1 MFPEIDSQRA
11 ATLSNQCRT
20 DATHKNWAPNE
31 QMPHPPAH
39 LLSWNS
45 QNLRRARH
53 WELKLQQVPDP
64 QVHISTYMVF
74 SDYNSHLQIANKIQ
88 HHWEKIR
95 TILHS
100 PNGDKD
106 PDENEAPSLY
116 TKPITLAD
124 SPTRSKEHAKVC
136 LLAMPATLHTCNICC
151 ILFHGDAN
159 FWFDLLHSR
168 SLQNI
173 LN

>member
-1 MFPEIDSQRA
+1 MPPTKIE
-11 ATLSNQCRT
+11 
-20 DATHKNWAPNE
+20 H
-31 QMPHPPAH
+31 QMNKCHSHQHIYSAGI
-39 LLSWNS
+39 
-45 QNLRRARH
+45 LRHALQRARH

-64 QVHISTYMVF
+64 QAHISTYMVF
-74 SDYNSHLQIANKIQ
+74 SEYNSHLQIANKIQ
-88 HHWEKIR
+88 HHWEEIR

-100 PNGDKD
+100 PNGDKN
-106 PDENEAPSLY
+106 PEENEAPSLY

-124 SPTRSKEHAKVC
+124 SPTRSKEHARVC
-136 LLAMPATLHTCNICC
+136 LLAMLATLHTCNICC

-159 FWFDLLHSR
+159 FWFDLFAFVL